1 MKRVIER
8 TKPKQHILESM
19 IVGHFKDYPDDDKAI
34 ISIERDLLTRSGA
47 QNKLLWMWNKIIG
60 DEIGHIKE
68 DMHDMLVRKLLGEVE
83 YKDFNGNIKTRA
95 IETKK
100 LKVGEMKDYLE
111 ALDMFSAEWGI
122 ILPRP
127 EDLWWK
133 SMGIKRG

>member
-8 TKPKQHILESM
+8 KKEKRHIIESM
-19 IVGHFKDYPDDDKAI
+19 IVSHFSQFPDDEKAI
-34 ISIERDLLTRSGA
+34 ISIDRDILTRSGA

-60 DEIGHIKE
+60 DEIGHNKD
-68 DMHDMLVRKLLGEVE
+68 DMHDKLVRKLLGTV
-83 YKDFNGNIKTRA
+83 DSTDLDGNITSRA

-100 LKVGEMKDYLE
+100 LKVAEMKDYLE
-111 ALDMFSAEWGI
+111 EVDRFVAEFGI

-133 SMGIKRG
+133 SMGIKV

>member
-8 TKPKQHILESM
+8 KKEKRHIIGSM
-19 IVGHFKDYPDDDKAI
+19 IVSHFSQFPEDEKAI
-34 ISIERDLLTRSGA
+34 ISIERDVLTRSGA

-60 DEIGHIKE
+60 DEIGHSKD
-68 DMHDMLVRKLLGEVE
+68 DMHDKLVRKLLGTV
-83 YKDFNGNIKTRA
+83 DSTDLDGNITSRA

-100 LKVGEMKDYLE
+100 LKVAEMKDYLE
-111 ALDMFSAEWGI
+111 EVDRFVAEFGI

-133 SMGIKRG
+133 SMGIKV

>member
-8 TKPKQHILESM
+8 KKEKRHIIESM
-19 IVGHFKDYPDDDKAI
+19 IVSHFSQFPEDEKAI
-34 ISIERDLLTRSGA
+34 ISIERDVLTRSGA

-60 DEIGHIKE
+60 DEIGHSKD
-68 DMHDMLVRKLLGEVE
+68 DMHDKLVRKLLGTV
-83 YKDFNGNIKTRA
+83 DSTDLDGNITSRA

-100 LKVGEMKDYLE
+100 LKVAEMKDYLE
-111 ALDMFSAEWGI
+111 EVDRFVAEFGI

-133 SMGIKRG
+133 SMGIKV